1 MESNFENKKMYRK
14 SLSRP
19 ERNQVAPPLLTGKTS
34 ANNSSITCWIL
45 FSKIVTFW
53 APGPL
58 LSSIGGLNDRQSK
71 QAWREKI
78 TLCFIALLLGS
89 IAAFLTMGFQRV
101 LCPLVDNDN
110 PTKFKPYLG
119 SPGHLGVLGFQY
131 NIEKTKIDPKKGGVN
146 FYKLATDKSGQD
158 ITNLFQRNNGLINE
172 CQINEIQK
180 FAAVRSPLCQQN
192 SCVLPFTISNQSLTD
207 LGFVN
212 TQTRVGYDWDH
223 LPGLDNY
230 IVIDGNVLNLN
241 PYIQYQKPL
250 SDDQLDVIIRKV
262 LSPVYAKNG
271 KDATRLFF
279 SKPDLKASVN
289 CLVKKYYAGSIDKE
303 TIGCFTS
310 RLLLYIALVV
320 VLGIVLTRFTMA
332 CIFSWFISPRLAHQP
347 KNSKKYSSENIFV
360 SPPFSPYLSTLKY
373 PGKTRSFMT
382 SDDVGN
388 DLFTVLLVTC
398 YSEGEAGI
406 RTTCESMAATDYPD
420 DRKLLFLICDGI
432 ITGSGN
438 DRSTPD
444 VCVGL
449 MELDTE
455 FKNPQPMSYKAVA
468 DGSRQHNM
476 AKVYAGHFILENHC
490 VPMIVVVK
498 CGNSK
503 EQGRPKPGNRGKRD
517 SQLIL
522 MNFFSRVTYN
532 DRMTELDYDLFRKI
546 HYLMGVTPDFFE
558 IVLMVDADTKVYPNS
573 LQLLIN
579 CMCNDPLIMGVCG
592 ETKIAN
598 KRDSWVTSIQ
608 VFEYYISHHLGK
620 GFESVFGGVTCLPG
634 CFSMYRLKS
643 RKGKTDWVPI
653 ITKPEI
659 VKEYSQNEVET
670 LHQKNLL
677 LLGEDRFLTTL
688 MLRNFPTRKMIFCPK
703 AVCKTT
709 VPSEFK
715 VLLSQRRRW
724 INSTIHNLME
734 LVLVRNLCGTFCFSM
749 QFVVFM
755 ELIGTVVLP
764 IAILLTYALIISMI
778 IRPPQQF
785 DDMIPLIMLGM
796 LLGLPAIL
804 ILITT
809 RKLVYIGWMFVYI
822 FALPIWSFILPSY
835 AYWHFDDFSWGET
848 RKVEGE
854 EKSEDHSK
862 KEGEFNANNIPLKKW
877 EDWERPILHKTK
889 QREKQ
894 NMLEKQQ
901 QKLYIT
907 TSVKFP
913 SPKINENGTISSNYS
928 QKTQEFTPQQHQA
941 HHYNNYQQHQ
951 ANKKSKK
958 SQDLGYEQPQDSFYG
973 QEQGSAYQQP
983 GIDLYQQPQNTYY
996 EQPSLSSNFEQL
1008 GSQFEESKNNFF
1020 SKVKSSFK

>member
-1 MESNFENKKMYRK
+1 MYRK

-119 SPGHLGVLGFQY
+119 SPVLGFQY

-146 FYKLATDKSGQD
+146 FYKLAADKSGQD

-223 LPGLDNY
+223 LPDLDNY

-303 TIGCFTS
+303 TI
-310 RLLLYIALVV
+310 V
-320 VLGIVLTRFTMA
+320 
-332 CIFSWFISPRLAHQP
+332 
-347 KNSKKYSSENIFV
+347 
-360 SPPFSPYLSTLKY
+360 
-373 PGKTRSFMT
+373 
-382 SDDVGN
+382 
-388 DLFTVLLVTC
+388 
-398 YSEGEAGI
+398 
-406 RTTCESMAATDYPD
+406 
-420 DRKLLFLICDGI
+420 
-432 ITGSGN
+432 
-438 DRSTPD
+438 
-444 VCVGL
+444 
-449 MELDTE
+449 
-455 FKNPQPMSYKAVA
+455 
-468 DGSRQHNM
+468 
-476 AKVYAGHFILENHC
+476 
-490 VPMIVVVK
+490 
-498 CGNSK
+498 
-503 EQGRPKPGNRGKRD
+503 
-517 SQLIL
+517 
-522 MNFFSRVTYN
+522 
-532 DRMTELDYDLFRKI
+532 
-546 HYLMGVTPDFFE
+546 
-558 IVLMVDADTKVYPNS
+558 
-573 LQLLIN
+573 
-579 CMCNDPLIMGVCG
+579 
-592 ETKIAN
+592 
-598 KRDSWVTSIQ
+598 
-608 VFEYYISHHLGK
+608 
-620 GFESVFGGVTCLPG
+620 
-634 CFSMYRLKS
+634 
-643 RKGKTDWVPI
+643 
-653 ITKPEI
+653 
-659 VKEYSQNEVET
+659 
-670 LHQKNLL
+670 
-677 LLGEDRFLTTL
+677 
-688 MLRNFPTRKMIFCPK
+688 
-703 AVCKTT
+703 
-709 VPSEFK
+709 
-715 VLLSQRRRW
+715 
-724 INSTIHNLME
+724 
-734 LVLVRNLCGTFCFSM
+734 
-749 QFVVFM
+749 
-755 ELIGTVVLP
+755 
-764 IAILLTYALIISMI
+764 
-778 IRPPQQF
+778 
-785 DDMIPLIMLGM
+785 
-796 LLGLPAIL
+796 
-804 ILITT
+804 
-809 RKLVYIGWMFVYI
+809 
-822 FALPIWSFILPSY
+822 
-835 AYWHFDDFSWGET
+835 
-848 RKVEGE
+848 
-854 EKSEDHSK
+854 
-862 KEGEFNANNIPLKKW
+862 
-877 EDWERPILHKTK
+877 
-889 QREKQ
+889 
-894 NMLEKQQ
+894 
-901 QKLYIT
+901 
-907 TSVKFP
+907 
-913 SPKINENGTISSNYS
+913 NENGTISSNYS

-958 SQDLGYEQPQDSFYG
+958 GSDQNNDYYQNPYEYGDDDNVAQDNYYQQERSFYEQSQDLGYEQPQDSFYG

-996 EQPSLSSNFEQL
+996 EQPSPSSNFEQL

>member
-146 FYKLATDKSGQD
+146 FYKLAADKSGQD

-223 LPGLDNY
+223 LPDLDNY

-271 KDATRLFF
+271 KDATRF
-279 SKPDLKASVN
+279 
-289 CLVKKYYAGSIDKE
+289 
-303 TIGCFTS
+303 
-310 RLLLYIALVV
+310 
-320 VLGIVLTRFTMA
+320 
-332 CIFSWFISPRLAHQP
+332 
-347 KNSKKYSSENIFV
+347 
-360 SPPFSPYLSTLKY
+360 PPFSPYLSTLKY

-449 MELDTE
+449 MELDTK

-532 DRMTELDYDLFRKI
+532 DRMTALDYDLFRKI
-546 HYLMGVTPDFFE
+546 HYLM
-558 IVLMVDADTKVYPNS
+558 
-573 LQLLIN
+573 
-579 CMCNDPLIMGVCG
+579 
-592 ETKIAN
+592 
-598 KRDSWVTSIQ
+598 
-608 VFEYYISHHLGK
+608 GK

-958 SQDLGYEQPQDSFYG
+958 GSDQNNDYYQNPYEYGDDDNVAQDNYYQQERSFYEQSQDLGYEQPQDSFYG

-996 EQPSLSSNFEQL
+996 EQPSPSSNFEQL